1 MVVLIRTVFEA
12 ASLSSDYLCSWR
24 NLCLL
29 AIIFCPRQSVSQMID
44 LLVSLLHLALQLCHF
59 PLQDLILRVFLSVL
73 LALQRCHLLLQHL
86 IVRV

>member
-12 ASLSSDYLCSWR
+12 ASLSSDYLWSYR

-29 AIIFCPRQSVSQMID
+29 AIIFRLRQSVLQLPD